1 MQHGPT
7 WARSSNIM
15 TLLAWRPDPIIV
27 PLGLRALCLALLPPS
42 TLLLL
47 PSVLCV
53 EAMLL
58 CLLLAT
64 RSLPDDGNGEG
75 VGSERPKAPGR
86 PWLRVSVG
94 LSKR

>member
-1 MQHGPT
+1 
-7 WARSSNIM
+7 M

-58 CLLLAT
+58 CLLLAMS
-64 RSLPDDGNGEG
+64 SLPGAGTGEG
-75 VGSERPKAPGR
+75 VASECPKAPGR
-86 PWLRVSVG
+86 PWLEVSVG
-94 LSKR
+94 LSKW